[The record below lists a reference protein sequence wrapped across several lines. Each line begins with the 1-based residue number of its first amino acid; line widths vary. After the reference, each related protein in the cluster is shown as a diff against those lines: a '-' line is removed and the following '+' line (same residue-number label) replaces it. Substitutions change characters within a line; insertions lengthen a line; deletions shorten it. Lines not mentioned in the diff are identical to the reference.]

1 MKKLTKIQLVNWHFF
16 SFQIIDI
23 ESNTLVSGENGSG
36 KSTLLDALQYVLI
49 GERNHV
55 KFNIAA
61 NVNAKR
67 SLESYMRCKI
77 GAENKEFLRDQDVI
91 THILLEFY
99 DNVNKKY
106 SIFGCVL
113 ELSRSSNLKEKFYF
127 IENIQF
133 INGMC
138 VEDNQ
143 PKTQKQLLL
152 FLRQYVPNFNF
163 FDTKKQ
169 YQNAISNYLNIN
181 MTKYIQ
187 MLPKALAFK
196 PLNLQ
201 NFVFEFLLEPNP
213 VNISSLKNSFKQ
225 LKKLELQ
232 IEFEKNKLF
241 HLTNIIDADKKF
253 IHLKDQIQIYQCL
266 LYQIQIKKN
275 HFYFNY
281 YQSKK
286 EADELSLKKLLFKKE
301 KINLTIENLNNELA
315 VLKSNDKNLF
325 LNNLQKDLVFYQN
338 IEKNLN
344 NKINLFQSQ
353 INQELTNLKQLQD
366 LFLFE
371 IDKDSI
377 NFISNFLN
385 LEFSET
391 KLSLPRLKIILEKLS
406 VFISKEII
414 NFNIQKND
422 FNKII
427 LDLQKKISEKEN
439 DCRVLSSVRS
449 VYPRHIQKLIEILNE
464 KLSDFYNLSVFIYP
478 LCELIDINDNLWRN
492 AIEGFLGNRK
502 FNLLIEENYFDQ
514 ALKIYR
520 NLPQSLD
527 NNFYDIGLV
536 NVAQIPLIKDNAN
549 SLSTKISSSNQNAL
563 KYIRLLLSNIICEL
577 DSLNLKKHKTAIT
590 PDCLVYSQYTLRKI
604 NPKLYQFPYIGNNSI
619 KMRENLFLSEI
630 QKSKSLI
637 FKHKS
642 ELSKY
647 QEILNLLNKSQLA
660 NILSSD
666 NFNLYSELFSI
677 KDKIKKIYKQINELK
692 SDLRFQCVEDNLV
705 SLMEQKKNNNEQL
718 EQILFK
724 MAELKNNLHH
734 YESENI
740 KVRVTLSELNQK
752 LDIFKNKINSPA
764 IEDKINIHLYNYCQ
778 KYNDNYELILS
789 KVNDYLKN
797 IEQQKLTQQIELINK
812 MQLYLKTYNISH
824 IEAKLENLE
833 YFYQEYHSINSQNL
847 SSYEQEAKELT
858 HKTEIIFKEE
868 FINKLKESIDNTK
881 QQIHK
886 LNKLLNDRPFGNDSY
901 QILIKPSNDPDY
913 KKYYDVISSYENN
926 ESQNELLE
934 RGLMCENTLLE
945 ELFDKII
952 SFEEGYEDIAESF
965 LDYRNYMTYDIQ
977 IKDINNNYSLFSKIF
992 REKSGGETQVPF
1004 YIIMSICFE
1013 QLITSSQNNQG
1024 CLVLFDEAFNNMDE
1038 ARIEGMMC
1046 FFNSLKIQFIMAIPP
1061 QRIVDISPYVQTN
1074 LIIIKDNNHV
1084 VVENFT
1090 RNVLNF

>member
-23 ESNTLVSGENGSG
+23 ENNTLVSGENGSG

-113 ELSRSSNLKEKFYF
+113 ELSRSNQLKEKFYF
-127 IENIQF
+127 VENMKF
-133 INGMC
+133 IDNMC
-138 VEDNQ
+138 VENDQ
-143 PKTQKQLLL
+143 PKTQKQLFL
-152 FLRQYVPNFNF
+152 FLRKYVPNFNF

-169 YQNAISNYLNIN
+169 YQHAIGNYLNIN
-181 MTKYIQ
+181 VSKYIQ

-232 IEFEKNKLF
+232 IEFEKQKLF
-241 HLTNIIDADKKF
+241 YLTNIIDADKKF
-253 IHLKDQIQIYQCL
+253 IYLKEQIQIYQCL
-266 LYQIQIKKN
+266 LYKVQIKKN
-275 HFYFNY
+275 NFDLDLC
-281 YQSKK
+281 QSKR
-286 EADELSLKKLLFKKE
+286 EADKLSLKKLLFQKE
-301 KINLTIENLNNELA
+301 KINLTIDTLNNKL
-315 VLKSNDKNLF
+315 VLLKSNDRKLL
-325 LNNLQKDLVFYQN
+325 LNNLHKDLVFY
-338 IEKNLN
+338 ENLEHTLN
-344 NKINLFQSQ
+344 EKINFFRNQ
-353 INQELTNLKQLQD
+353 INQELMNLKRLQD
-366 LFLFE
+366 LSPSE
-371 IDKDSI
+371 IYSDSI
-377 NFISNFLN
+377 NFISDFLN
-385 LEFSET
+385 LGFSEIQVNFP
-391 KLSLPRLKIILEKLS
+391 KLKVVLEKLWN
-406 VFISKEII
+406 FISKEII

-422 FNKII
+422 SNKFI
-427 LDLQKKISEKEN
+427 LDLQKKILDKEK
-439 DCRVLSSVRS
+439 DCRLLSSVIS
-449 VYPRHIQKLIEILNE
+449 VYPQHIQNLIEILNK
-464 KLSDFYNLSVFIYP
+464 KLSNFYSLLVCIRP

-514 ALKIYR
+514 ALKIYS
-520 NLPQSLD
+520 NLPQSVD

-536 NVAQIPLIKDNAN
+536 NVAQIPFIKDNFN
-549 SLSTKISSSNQNAL
+549 SLSTKISSDNKNAL

-577 DSLNLKKHKTAIT
+577 DPVNLKKHKTAIT

-604 NPKLYQFPYIGNNSI
+604 NPKFYQFPYIGNNSI
-619 KMRENLFLSEI
+619 KMRENLILSEI
-630 QKSKSLI
+630 QKFKSLLLQHQSV
-637 FKHKS
+637 FN
-642 ELSKY
+642 EY
-647 QEILNLLNKSQLA
+647 QEIIDLLNKSKLS
-660 NILSSD
+660 NILISD
-666 NFNLYSELFSI
+666 NFNLYSELLSI
-677 KDKIKKIYKQINELK
+677 KVKKQKISQQITQLS
-692 SDLRFQCVEDNLV
+692 SDLNLRNVED
-705 SLMEQKKNNNEQL
+705 SLIAVMNQKNNNNEQL
-718 EQILFK
+718 ERILFK
-724 MAELKNNLHH
+724 IADLNNNLNN
-734 YESENI
+734 YELETTKI
-740 KVRVTLSELNQK
+740 KIHLSELNQK
-752 LDIFKNKINSPA
+752 LNILMGKNISNS
-764 IEDKINIHLYNYCQ
+764 IEDKINVHLYQYYQ
-778 KYNDNYELILS
+778 QYNDNYDLILN
-789 KVNDYLKN
+789 KINDYLKN
-797 IEQQKLTQQIELINK
+797 IEQQKLNQQMDLIN
-812 MQLYLKTYNISH
+812 QIQIYLQKYNISD
-824 IEAKLENLE
+824 IESRLENLE
-833 YFYQEYHSINSQNL
+833 YFYQEYNSANAQNL
-847 SSYEQEAKELT
+847 SDYEQEAKELT
-858 HKTEIIFKEE
+858 YKTEIIFKEE

-886 LNKLLNDRPFGNDSY
+886 LNQLLIDRPFGNDNY
-901 QILIKPSNDPDY
+901 QIIIKPSNDPDY
-913 KKYYDVISSYENN
+913 KKYYDVISSYNN
-926 ESQNELLE
+926 DSKNELFE

-977 IKDINNNYSLFSKIF
+977 IKDINNNYSFFSKIF

-1013 QLITSSQNNQG
+1013 QLNSVNDNQG

-1038 ARIEGMMC
+1038 ARIEGMMR

-1061 QRIVDISPYVQTN
+1061 QRIADISPYVQTN

-1084 VVENFT
+1084 IVENFT
-1090 RNVLNF
+1090 RNILNL